1 MISYRASGILLHP
14 TSLPSR
20 FGIGELGSTARR
32 FVDFLAQ
39 TGQQFWQVLPLGPT
53 GYGNSPYMCYSAL
66 AGNPLL
72 ISLEVLHQQGL
83 LSDEQLSHYPA
94 FNLDQIEFDRII
106 LTQYPLFRHAW
117 DRFQAVALRNTEDIH
132 ALEFRYQSELQA
144 YQAQQAQLQL
154 LRESNQESLENQ
166 AAAVMPEVIL
176 SEPVKPIV
184 HSWLDFEAFCYD
196 KADWLDDYALFMALK
211 AEHKSQSWYDWDPAI
226 AWRNP
231 DAIATWTANL
241 HPEIQFQKFLQYQFF
256 KQWSELKQYANDR
269 RIQIIGDIPIYV
281 AHDSADVWAN
291 PQNFQLDK
299 TTGAVAQMAGVP
311 PDYFSETGQL
321 WGNPVYDWDYLQKT
335 NFDWWIKRFEA
346 MLDLVDWIRVDH
358 FRGFEAYWSVPQGE
372 ETAMNGTWVK
382 APGETFFKVLKD
394 RLGSLPI
401 LAEDL
406 GVITPEVEA
415 LRDRYEFPGMK
426 VLQFAFGS
434 DPGNVFLPF
443 NYPRNC
449 LVYTGTHDND
459 TTVGWFEKLGGWER
473 DNLLIHLGC
482 VSPMGI
488 HWDLIRIALN
498 SVANLA
504 IIPFQDL
511 FGLGSDA
518 RMNFPGIAE
527 GNWAWRYRSDAIET
541 TWIRDRLRY
550 LTERSGRLPY

>member
-1 MISYRASGILLHP
+1 MLSYRASGILLHP

-20 FGIGELGSTARR
+20 FGVGELGSAARQ
-32 FVDFLAQ
+32 FVDFLAAA
-39 TGQQFWQVLPLGPT
+39 GQQFWQVLPLGPT

-72 ISLEVLHQQGL
+72 ISLEELHGKGL
-83 LSDEQLSHYPA
+83 LTDEQLGHYPN
-94 FNLDQIEFDRII
+94 FNLDQVEFDRVI
-106 LTQYPLFRHAW
+106 LTQYPLYRHAW
-117 DRFQAVALRNTEDIH
+117 DQFQSVALRSAAEVSAI
-132 ALEFRYQSELQA
+132 ESRYQSELEA
-144 YQAQQAQLQL
+144 YQAQQAKFKAALELSVTVTEAKQAEEFV
-154 LRESNQESLENQ
+154 LREPK
-166 AAAVMPEVIL
+166 M
-176 SEPVKPIV
+176 PIV
-184 HSWLDFEAFCYD
+184 HSWPEFESFCQS
-196 KADWLDDYALFMALK
+196 KAHWLDDYALFMALK
-211 AEHKSQSWYDWDPAI
+211 VTHNSQSWYEWDGAI
-226 AWRNP
+226 AWR
-231 DAIATWTANL
+231 DAGAIVAWTEKL
-241 HPEIQFQKFLQYQFF
+241 QPEIQFQKYLQYEFF
-256 KQWSELKQYANDR
+256 NQWSALKKYANDR
-269 RIQIIGDIPIYV
+269 RVQIIGDIPIYV

-291 PQNFQLDK
+291 PKNFQLDEK
-299 TTGAVAQMAGVP
+299 TGAVAQMAGVP

-321 WGNPVYDWDYLQKT
+321 WGNPVYNWAYLQET

-382 APGETFFKVLKD
+382 APGEAFFKVLKD
-394 RLGSLPI
+394 RMGTLPI

-415 LRDRYEFPGMK
+415 LRDEYEFPGMK
-426 VLQFAFGS
+426 VLHFAFGS
-434 DPGNVFLPF
+434 DSGNVFLPF

-459 TTVGWFEKLGGWER
+459 TTVGWFEKLGDWER
-473 DNLLIHLGC
+473 DNLLIHLGY

-498 SVANLA
+498 SVANLS
-504 IIPFQDL
+504 IVPFQDI

-527 GNWAWRYRSDAIET
+527 GNWAWRYRDEAIGT
-541 TWIRDRLRY
+541 DWIRDRLRH